1 MALRKLKYEAEI
13 ALRHF
18 QILKAVKESQPIG
31 IFKLAEVLDMP
42 KHKVRYSLRVLEHAG
57 VIEPSQHGAVIP
69 EGADEK
75 IEKMKK
81 DLEEIRKYI
90 DEIEKLAESL

>member
-1 MALRKLKYEAEI
+1 MSLRKLKYEAEI

-18 QILKAVKESQPIG
+18 LVLKAVKENQPIG
-31 IFKLAEVLDMP
+31 IFKLSEILNMP
-42 KHKVRYSLRVLEHAG
+42 KHKVRYSLRVLEQAG

-69 EGADEK
+69 DDAYEK

-81 DLEEIRKYI
+81 RH
-90 DEIEKLAESL
+90 SRN